1 MNAIRGTRSCILV
14 SIALLL
20 VDHVFCSEIT
30 QTTVIPQAS
39 SENSSSPS
47 SGQVFIPP
55 KEDSPASTTETT
67 TVPSKSESMVSKTDP
82 TDMHEKTT
90 SSSVPTVRTEEQNT
104 GLSNK
109 VTTGMTTIVMTS
121 TSTESSTV
129 STSETIMTSAETI
142 SPEQS
147 TQGEEDFITC
157 AEDAMPLKDAV
168 MLKLKS
174 ASNCKAIKSLLAEAT
189 DIKSRLC
196 KGEKTEDCSMSIYV
210 KSKDVIISSNA
221 EGDVKAMTA
230 LFQESEVKETMK
242 IENAAPRWGKRPP
255 NVLIPLIMAGL
266 LLAVLLV
273 AGYCFKNRRQWSPK
287 GERLVFHPDDPDQ
300 MEEGQVSTLAS
311 TAQLTPQEKPEV
323 KSNLPES
330 DKSQPPAASNG
341 HSAKQAP
348 VADTEL

>member
-1 MNAIRGTRSCILV
+1 MNAIRGMRSCILV
-14 SIALLL
+14 SLALLL
-20 VDHVFCSEIT
+20 VDNI
-30 QTTVIPQAS
+30 QTTVIPPAS
-39 SENSSSPS
+39 AENSISPS
-47 SGQVFIPP
+47 SALVITTL
-55 KEDSPASTTETT
+55 KEKSPASTTETT
-67 TVPSKSESMVSKTDP
+67 TVPAKSESMVSKTGS
-82 TDMHEKTT
+82 TEMHEKTA
-90 SSSVPTVRTEEQNT
+90 SSSVTTMGTEEHT
-104 GLSNK
+104 TSLSNK

-121 TSTESSTV
+121 TPTESSTV
-129 STSETIMTSAETI
+129 STSETIMTSELTT
-142 SPEQS
+142 STEQS
-147 TQGEEDFITC
+147 TLEEEDFITC
-157 AEDAMPLKDAV
+157 TEDAMPLKDAV

-174 ASNCKAIKSLLAEAT
+174 ASNCKTIKNLLAEAT

-196 KGEKTEDCSMSIYV
+196 QSEKTEDCSMTIYV
-210 KSKDVIISSNA
+210 KSKDVIISPNA
-221 EGDVKAMTA
+221 EGDIKAMTA
-230 LFQESEVKETMK
+230 LFQENEVKETMK
-242 IENAAPRWGKRPP
+242 IENAALRWGKRPP

-266 LLAVLLV
+266 LLAVLLI